1 MKLESILRPI
11 VKGEVLNQP
20 AYFLLDTGTNL
31 PLIDITQ
38 SKDYSLNIGNK
49 FPGNIIGAG
58 GVVEDSYY
66 CSTPVK
72 IGNME
77 LSGFVLT
84 DLSSIRQHICGETG
98 INLLGIISYPQ
109 MQLLDVVLDI
119 KNNKLL
125 EI

>member
-11 VKGEVLNQP
+11 VKGEVLGNT

-38 SKDYSLNIGNK
+38 SKEYSLKIGNK

-58 GVVEDSYY
+58 GVVDESYY
-66 CSTPVK
+66 CDTPVK
-72 IGNME
+72 IGSME

-84 DLSSIRQHICGETG
+84 DLSRIRESICRETDL
-98 INLLGIISYPQ
+98 NLLGIISYPQ
-109 MQLLDVVLDI
+109 MQLLGVVLDL
-119 KNNKLL
+119 KNN
-125 EI
+125 IINGI